1 MTHTHVSSHPQ
12 VKIWK
17 KTQTCGVQTPSLSTL
32 KANLRKKKKGFKS
45 VLCIQE
51 LDHFGYTSLSVFLKL
66 FPLSLCV
73 LKLVF

>member
-32 KANLRKKKKGFKS
+32 KATLWKKKKNLKS

-51 LDHFGYTSLSVFLKL
+51 LDHFRYTEANSKI
-66 FPLSLCV
+66 
-73 LKLVF
+73 